1 MGSEISCRLWHYE
14 SFGGTL
20 GTLGSYLALGR
31 LLSDCDTA
39 TEFFAEPST
48 DNESFFIQKIF
59 MHKKVK
65 GIYFTVFSAPI
76 VEVSL
81 WEGCFEHDIDSQD
94 TCFVPRAPGI
104 GHRIKMLAKI
114 YILFYPDRVS
124 KKYPNR
130 TAFTIYLH
138 TWTLLERCTMYHYT
152 IKCFKMVLLDL
163 WSLRRRTGGNEY
175 GSGCRIT
182 IFGIEPD
189 YVKSVESSWNDPG
202 PLFPYLLGRYLFF
215 SATH

>member
-1 MGSEISCRLWHYE
+1 
-14 SFGGTL
+14 
-20 GTLGSYLALGR
+20 
-31 LLSDCDTA
+31 
-39 TEFFAEPST
+39 
-48 DNESFFIQKIF
+48 

-163 WSLRRRTGGNEY
+163 
-175 GSGCRIT
+175 
-182 IFGIEPD
+182 
-189 YVKSVESSWNDPG
+189 
-202 PLFPYLLGRYLFF
+202 
-215 SATH
+215 